1 MRKRKMLSLALVLAL
16 IMSLVP
22 LSGMA
27 AEPAVFPDPAVE
39 MQGDRAVTTVA
50 EKNCLQGDRTV
61 TTATAG
67 KSPARRLYSD
77 NEVTKITVE
86 LAKRFVYN
94 CY

>member
-1 MRKRKMLSLALVLAL
+1 MKKRKMLSLALALAL

-39 MQGDRAVTTVA
+39 MQGDRAVIKA
-50 EKNCLQGDRTV
+50 AAK
-61 TTATAG
+61 

>member
-27 AEPAVFPDPAVE
+27 AETAVFPDPAVE
-39 MQGDRAVTTVA
+39 MQGDRAVIKA
-50 EKNCLQGDRTV
+50 AAK
-61 TTATAG
+61 

-77 NEVTKITVE
+77 NAVTKITVE

>member
-39 MQGDRAVTTVA
+39 MQGDHAVIKA
-50 EKNCLQGDRTV
+50 AAK
-61 TTATAG
+61 
-67 KSPARRLYSD
+67 KSPAR
-77 NEVTKITVE
+77 
-86 LAKRFVYN
+86 
-94 CY
+94 